1 MIKVRIGMLG
11 AVGVLVGV
19 LSTPAAA
26 QLKGTAE
33 QRAACMGDAITLCS
47 SAIPDRARIASCLGS
62 KMSQLSPRCRAQFT
76 KYNSAAR

>member
-19 LSTPAAA
+19 LATPATA

-47 SAIPDRARIASCLGS
+47 SVIPDRARIASCLGS